1 MSGLPKV
8 DMVLTGER
16 IAELR
21 LKNNMTVKDLQELFR
36 FNTPQLENKYRVE
49 MHEIDRGHRTYE
61 ADAVLINRILFLS
74 DKPRLISGLFID
86 PTAVESALASL
97 VILIIPP

>member
-21 LKNNMTVKDLQELFR
+21 QKNNMTVKDLQELFE
-36 FNTPQLENKYRVE
+36 FNTPQA
-49 MHEIDRGHRTYE
+49 TYKWC
-61 ADAVLINRILFLS
+61 A
-74 DKPRLISGLFID
+74 
-86 PTAVESALASL
+86 
-97 VILIIPP
+97 